1 MSSLPHVPDIADVG
15 SMDLDRYRIN
25 SPREIEAILVKLAER
40 ATVVSLH
47 IQDSPWF
54 FLTTVITADR
64 PSGMLLFEYGRDDDI
79 NMRVLNAREVRFDT
93 YLDNINVRF
102 SAANVKTSVLGGLPV
117 FQCQFPTTLVRLQR
131 REFFRISPPLNQ
143 PIELKVPLTMSI
155 PAASTGDTGLQGDMN
170 ARGVDISCG
179 GVVFLIEGNHANLP
193 LGKVLRDVVLELPKT
208 ARLVA
213 DLEVRNV
220 RYSATAGHSGT
231 TRIGC
236 KFSRIDSRA
245 LALLQRYINRIQ
257 VERRI
262 DS

>member
-1 MSSLPHVPDIADVG
+1 MNSLQPVADIADTA
-15 SMDLDRYRIN
+15 SPDLDRYRIN
-25 SPREIEAILVKLAER
+25 SLLEIEAILLKLAER
-40 ATVVSLH
+40 ATVVSVH

-54 FLTTVITADR
+54 YLTTVISAER
-64 PSGMLLFEYGRDDDI
+64 ASGVLLFEYGRDENI
-79 NMRVLNAREVRFDT
+79 NMRVLDAREVRFDT

-102 SAANVKTSVLGGLPV
+102 SASNVTTTMLGGMPV
-117 FQCQFPTTLVRLQR
+117 FKSPLPTTLVRLQR

-143 PIELKVPLTMSI
+143 PIELKVPLNLSI
-155 PAASTGDTGLQGDMN
+155 PSAGTGSTGLSGDMN

-179 GVVFLIEGNHANLP
+179 GVVFLIEGNHTNLAV
-193 LGKVLRDVVLELPKT
+193 GRIMRDVVLELPNT

-220 RYSATAGHSGT
+220 RFSARAGHSGT

-236 KFSRIDSRA
+236 RFSRIDSRS
-245 LALLQRYINRIQ
+245 LAMLQRYINRIQ

-262 DS
+262 DN

>member
-1 MSSLPHVPDIADVG
+1 MSSQPNVSDRAD
-15 SMDLDRYRIN
+15 SAAPDLDRYRI
-25 SPREIEAILVKLAER
+25 SSALEIEAILVKLAER

-54 FLTTVITADR
+54 FLTTVITAER
-64 PSGMLLFEYGRDDDI
+64 ASGVLLFEYGRDEDI
-79 NMRVLNAREVRFDT
+79 NMRVLNAREVRFDS

-102 SAANVKTSVLGGLPV
+102 SGSNVTTAVLGGMPV
-117 FQCQFPTTLVRLQR
+117 FKCALPSSLIRLQR

-143 PIELKVPLTMSI
+143 PIQLKVPLNGSI
-155 PAASTGDTGLQGDMN
+155 LAAGSGDTGLSGDMN

-193 LGKVLRDVVLELPKT
+193 VGKIMRDVVVELPNT

-220 RYSATAGHSGT
+220 LFSVRAGRSGT

-236 KFSRIDSRA
+236 RFSRIDSRA
-245 LALLQRYINRIQ
+245 LAMLQRYINRIQ
-257 VERRI
+257 VEHRI
-262 DS
+262 DG

>member
-1 MSSLPHVPDIADVG
+1 MSSLPHVPDIADAAT
-15 SMDLDRYRIN
+15 MDLDRYRIN
-25 SPREIEAILVKLAER
+25 SPLEIQAILVKLAER

-64 PSGMLLFEYGRDDDI
+64 SSGVLLFEYGRDDDI

-93 YLDNINVRF
+93 YLDSINVRF
-102 SAANVKTSVLGGLPV
+102 AAGDVKTAVLGGLAV
-117 FQCQFPTTLVRLQR
+117 FECPFPSTLVRLQR

-155 PAASTGDTGLQGDMN
+155 PAAGTGETGLSGDMN

-179 GVVFLIEGNHANLP
+179 GVVFLIEGNYANLP
-193 LGKVLRDVVLELPKT
+193 IGRIIREVVLELPKT

-220 RYSATAGHSGT
+220 RYSATAGHHGT

-236 KFSRIDSRA
+236 KFSRIDSRSTA
-245 LALLQRYINRIQ
+245 MLQRYINRIQ

-262 DS
+262 ES